1 METLQQLLMGFHV
14 AITPINLLLCF
25 LGALAGTIIGAL
37 PGIGPSA
44 GLAILLPLSFGMNPT
59 SAMIMMA
66 GLYCGAMYGGTIT
79 SVLINVPGESSSVM
93 TCLDGYQM
101 ALQGRA
107 GKALGIAAIG
117 SFIAGTA
124 SVVFLML
131 LSMPLVK
138 FALSFGPPEYF
149 ALMLMGLATIAGIT
163 GGSVLKALIATFA
176 GLLISTPGMD
186 AFSGLPRLT
195 FGLTGLLGGVN
206 FLVVA
211 VGLFGI
217 GEVLHNAEQLL
228 KLEFVTEKVKIKEVW
243 PNRADWRASAG
254 PITRGTIIGFIVGV
268 LPGAGGTI
276 ASFMSYA
283 TEKRISKHPELF
295 GKGAIEGVAGPESA
309 NNSAT
314 GGAMVPLLTLGIP
327 GSGTTAIMLG
337 ALMMFGLQP
346 GPLLFQKNPEFV
358 WGVIASMYIG
368 NIMLLIMNLACIPL
382 FVKILKIPN
391 ALLFPLI
398 IVFATVGVY
407 SVDGNIFD
415 VWMLYVFSV
424 IGYFMKKFDIPP
436 APVVL
441 SVVLG
446 PMIERALRQSLAMSL
461 GSYSIFFTRPLT
473 AVLLLLGLAAVIWP
487 LIDMA
492 RKRHRARTGAA

>member
-1 METLQQLLMGFHV
+1 METLQQLIMGFHV
-14 AITPINLLLCF
+14 AVTPLNLLLCF

-44 GLAILLPLSFGMNPT
+44 GLAILLPLTFGMNPT

-131 LSMPLVK
+131 LSIPLVK

-149 ALMLMGLATIAGIT
+149 ALMLMGLCTIAGLT
-163 GGSVLKALIATFA
+163 GGSVLKALVGTFL

-217 GEVLHNAEQLL
+217 GEVLYNAEQIM
-228 KLEFVTEKVKIKEVW
+228 KLEFVTEKIKIKEVW
-243 PNRADWRASAG
+243 PNRAEWRVSAM
-254 PITRGTIIGFIVGV
+254 PIIRGTFIGFIVGV
-268 LPGAGGTI
+268 LPGAGSTI

-283 TEKRISKHPELF
+283 TEKRFSKHPELF
-295 GKGAIEGVAGPESA
+295 GKGAIEGVAAPEAAVSI
-309 NNSAT
+309 SR
-314 GGAMVPLLTLGIP
+314 VSP
-327 GSGTTAIMLG
+327 
-337 ALMMFGLQP
+337 
-346 GPLLFQKNPEFV
+346 
-358 WGVIASMYIG
+358 IASSPAS
-368 NIMLLIMNLACIPL
+368 LKKLASSSWP
-382 FVKILKIPN
+382 
-391 ALLFPLI
+391 
-398 IVFATVGVY
+398 TT
-407 SVDGNIFD
+407 DG
-415 VWMLYVFSV
+415 
-424 IGYFMKKFDIPP
+424 
-436 APVVL
+436 
-441 SVVLG
+441 SVV
-446 PMIERALRQSLAMSL
+446 P
-461 GSYSIFFTRPLT
+461 
-473 AVLLLLGLAAVIWP
+473 AV
-487 LIDMA
+487 M
-492 RKRHRARTGAA
+492 T

>member
-1 METLQQLLMGFHV
+1 METLHQLMMGFQV

-25 LGALAGTIIGAL
+25 FGALAGTIIGAL

-44 GLAILLPLSFGMNPT
+44 GLAILLPLTFGMNPT

-66 GLYCGAMYGGTIT
+66 GLYCGSMYGGTIT

-101 ALQGRA
+101 AMQGRA

-124 SVVFLML
+124 SIVFLMF
-131 LSMPLVK
+131 LSIPLVK

-149 ALMLMGLATIAGIT
+149 ALMLMGLATIAGLT
-163 GGSVLKALIATFA
+163 GGSVLKALIGTFM

-195 FGLTGLLGGVN
+195 FGLTGLLGGVS

-217 GEVLHNAEQLL
+217 GEVLYNAERIMKMELI
-228 KLEFVTEKVKIKEVW
+228 TEKIKIKEVW
-243 PNRADWRASAG
+243 PNREEWRTSVM
-254 PITRGTIIGFIVGV
+254 PIARGTIIGFLVGV

-283 TEKRISKHPELF
+283 VEKRFSKHPELF

-309 NNSAT
+309 NNSST

-346 GPLLFQKNPEFV
+346 GPLLFQKNPQFV

-368 NIMLLIMNLACIPL
+368 NVMLLIMNVACIPL

-391 ALLFPLI
+391 FLLFPLI
-398 IVFATVGVY
+398 MVFATVGVY

-415 VWMLYVFSV
+415 VWLLYVFG
-424 IGYFMKKFDIPP
+424 ILGYFMKKFDMPP

-461 GSYSIFFTRPLT
+461 GSYDIFFTRPICAGLLFVGLL
-473 AVLLLLGLAAVIWP
+473 AVVWP
-487 LIDMA
+487 AIEAA
-492 RKRHRARTGAA
+492 RKRYRARTGRA

>member
-1 METLQQLLMGFHV
+1 METLQQLIMGFQI

-44 GLAILLPLSFGMNPT
+44 GIAILLPLTFGMNPT

-117 SFIAGTA
+117 SFIAGTL

-131 LSMPLVK
+131 LSIPLVK

-149 ALMLMGLATIAGIT
+149 ALMLMGLCTIAGLT
-163 GGSVLKALIATFA
+163 GGSVLKALMGAFL

-195 FGLTGLLGGVN
+195 FGFTGLLGGVD

-217 GEVLHNAEQLL
+217 GEVLYNAEQIM
-228 KLEFVTEKVKIKEVW
+228 KMEFVTEKIKIKEVW
-243 PNRADWRASAG
+243 PNRAEWRASAM
-254 PITRGTIIGFIVGV
+254 PITRGTIIGFIIGV
-268 LPGAGGTI
+268 LPGAGSTI
-276 ASFMSYA
+276 ASFISYA
-283 TEKRISKHPELF
+283 VEKRFSKHPEQF

-346 GPLLFQKNPEFV
+346 GPLLFQKNPDFV

-368 NIMLLIMNLACIPL
+368 NIMLLIMNIACIPL

-391 ALLFPLI
+391 SLLFPLI

-415 VWMLYVFSV
+415 VWMLYVFGV
-424 IGYFMKKFDIPP
+424 MGYFMKKFDMPP

-446 PMIERALRQSLAMSL
+446 PMIERALRQSLTMSL
-461 GSYSIFFTRPLT
+461 GSYDIFFTRPIS
-473 AVLLLLGLAAVIWP
+473 AVLLLLGLAAVLWP
-487 LIDMA
+487 VIDMA
-492 RKRHRARTGAA
+492 RQRYRRRMGGA

>member
-1 METLQQLLMGFHV
+1 METLQQLIMGFHIAV
-14 AITPINLLLCF
+14 TPINLLLCF
-25 LGALAGTIIGAL
+25 LGAVAGTIIGAL

-44 GLAILLPLSFGMNPT
+44 GLAILLPLTFGMNPT

-131 LSMPLVK
+131 LSIPLVK

-149 ALMLMGLATIAGIT
+149 ALMLMGLCTIAGLT
-163 GGSVLKALIATFA
+163 GGSVLKALVGTFL

-217 GEVLHNAEQLL
+217 GEVLYNAEQIM
-228 KLEFVTEKVKIKEVW
+228 KLEFVTEKIKIKEVW
-243 PNRADWRASAG
+243 PNRAEWRASAM
-254 PITRGTIIGFIVGV
+254 PIIRGTFIGFIVGV
-268 LPGAGGTI
+268 LPGAGSTI

-283 TEKRISKHPELF
+283 TEKRFSKHPEQF
-295 GKGAIEGVAGPESA
+295 GRGAIEGVAGPEAA

-346 GPLLFQKNPEFV
+346 GPLLFQKNPDFV

-368 NIMLLIMNLACIPL
+368 NIMLLIMNVACIPL

-391 ALLFPLI
+391 ALLFPLV

-415 VWMLYVFSV
+415 VWMLYVFGV
-424 IGYFMKKFDIPP
+424 MGYFMKKFDMPP
-436 APVVL
+436 
-441 SVVLG
+441 
-446 PMIERALRQSLAMSL
+446 
-461 GSYSIFFTRPLT
+461 
-473 AVLLLLGLAAVIWP
+473 
-487 LIDMA
+487 
-492 RKRHRARTGAA
+492 

>member
-1 METLQQLLMGFHV
+1 METLQQLMMGFHIAV
-14 AITPINLLLCF
+14 TPINLLLCF

-44 GLAILLPLSFGMNPT
+44 GIAILLPLTFGMNPT

-117 SFIAGTA
+117 SFIAGTL

-131 LSMPLVK
+131 LSIPLVK

-149 ALMLMGLATIAGIT
+149 ALMLMGLCTIAGLT
-163 GGSVLKALIATFA
+163 GGSVLKALVGTFL

-195 FGLTGLLGGVN
+195 FGFTGLLGGVD

-217 GEVLHNAEQLL
+217 GEVLYNAEQIM
-228 KLEFVTEKVKIKEVW
+228 KLEFVTEKIKIKEVW
-243 PNRADWRASAG
+243 PNRAEWRASAM

-268 LPGAGGTI
+268 LPGAGSTI
-276 ASFMSYA
+276 ASFISYA
-283 TEKRISKHPELF
+283 VEKRFSKHPEQF

-346 GPLLFQKNPEFV
+346 GPLLFQKNPDFV

-368 NIMLLIMNLACIPL
+368 NIMLLIMNIACIPL

-415 VWMLYVFSV
+415 VWMLYVFGV
-424 IGYFMKKFDIPP
+424 MGYFMKKFDMPP

-446 PMIERALRQSLAMSL
+446 PMIERALRQSLTMSL
-461 GSYSIFFTRPLT
+461 GSYDIFFTRPIS
-473 AVLLLLGLAAVIWP
+473 AVLLLLGLAAVLWP
-487 LIDMA
+487 VIDMA
-492 RKRHRARTGAA
+492 RQRYRARRGGA